1 MWYHQYMVVS
11 NPLKY
16 AMELRNKGN
25 FAQVSDCVWWMG
37 RLPARVGIYAVA
49 WVVIMLLMWAV
60 VGWEKAWAHF
70 TNDFSCKIQISW
82 YCILVLFKY

>member
-25 FAQVSDCVWWMG
+25 FAQVSECVWWMG

-70 TNDFSCKIQISW
+70 TSEFSRTIEINSNFFSVSFR
-82 YCILVLFKY
+82 Y